1 MDLSSDIGIHP
12 HSNKKSSWNSLH
24 TALELLQTL
33 GSELWFTNDYT
44 YGSLSR
50 VYNLENRTFSL
61 LHPWWNWY
69 EIYRMTVLQSYQH
82 PIIVNKTAAY

>member
-33 GSELWFTNDYT
+33 GSELWFTNDCTLMVHCQEYT
-44 YGSLSR
+44 TWKIGLFPCCTR
-50 VYNLENRTFSL
+50 GGIGMKF
-61 LHPWWNWY
+61 
-69 EIYRMTVLQSYQH
+69 IG
-82 PIIVNKTAAY
+82 